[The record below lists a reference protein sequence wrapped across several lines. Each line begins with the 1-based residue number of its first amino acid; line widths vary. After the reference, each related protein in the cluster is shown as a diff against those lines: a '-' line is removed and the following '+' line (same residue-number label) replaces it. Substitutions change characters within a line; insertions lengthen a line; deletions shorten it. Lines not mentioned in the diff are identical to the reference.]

1 MMLARLRHM
10 AWQDWA
16 VPIQILL
23 GLSLL
28 AIALAQVPC
37 DGTSSHTRSHATCT
51 VSAACG
57 AEAR

>member
-1 MMLARLRHM
+1 MMLAKLRRM

-28 AIALAQVPC
+28 AIALAQAPHEEAL
-37 DGTSSHTRSHATCT
+37 GRTGPN
-51 VSAACG
+51 AACIVTAGCG
-57 AEAR
+57 AEAQ